1 MNPKPD
7 PDLLVAAPH
16 WPYTWRCLHHM
27 ANRGYAQIFTSIWS
41 DDDFRKLSLSAQ
53 RLYFVLLSQSDI
65 SYAGVLPLTERRW
78 ARCCTGTSRADIE
91 TTLEELEERQYVVID
106 HDTEELLVRSFMRN
120 DGLWKQPKMLGV
132 ALREAVA
139 TASPHLRQALARE
152 LGRLREALATASGGP
167 SEASGEDRRAE
178 MISDAEKAL
187 VGTPDEAMEEAL
199 PTASAGPRVRAGAT
213 PTPTPAPTPAPGT
226 SELEA
231 KQSGRGSLEVDA
243 RDASAPTP
251 NRSATERPADRCSRH
266 AGLDGDPGPCRLC
279 GDARQAAADW
289 DAAAARTAAA
299 ARRSCRWCDA
309 DGWRVDPEHPHRGP
323 MGVRCDHTPL
333 AQHLAEASR

>member
-1 MNPKPD
+1 
-7 PDLLVAAPH
+7 
-16 WPYTWRCLHHM
+16 M

-91 TTLEELEERQYVVID
+91 TTLEELEDRQYVVID

-187 VGTPDEAMEEAL
+187 VGTPDQAMGQGVEMPSGGL
-199 PTASAGPRVRAGAT
+199 RVRAGAT
-213 PTPTPAPTPAPGT
+213 PTPTPAPSPAPST
-226 SELEA
+226 SALGAE
-231 KQSGRGSLEVDA
+231 QSGRGSLEVDA
-243 RDASAPTP
+243 RDESAPTP
-251 NRSATERPADRCSRH
+251 NRSATERPNDRCERH
-266 AGLDGDPGPCRLC
+266 AGQVEDPGPCRSC
-279 GDARQAAADW
+279 GDARQRAERW
-289 DAAAARTAAA
+289 DADTTRARVQAVRA
-299 ARRSCRWCDA
+299 CRWCDG
-309 DGWRVDPEHPHRGP
+309 DGWRVDPDNPQRGP